1 MKRSETSKEPRP
13 AALKITTIK
22 PEHDDLSV
30 SPRSRKISFPA
41 LQSPTLPTSVT
52 FTEPIKPSMMPAS
65 PSRHGSSNRF
75 SISGISEVLGY
86 GAGYN
91 RSPSFGA
98 ASSLARL
105 AEDFPTSPKL
115 GSGVKPS
122 STSTSGSNARAHSFG
137 AFGADGVPPR
147 ARTESSPMLDRMEQR
162 RKSEDWSSRSWRMGE
177 GPGAEQAL
185 NEFGAGVKRKQSG
198 ELLGNPASGHASG
211 SATPALASG
220 GAVTGMGLTGLS
232 AGASASASA
241 FGANGK
247 GRARGGSLGRDSRL
261 YGSADGSG
269 SDEGEE
275 AWGVEVEGMRVGE
288 VSAATGEGE

>member
-1 MKRSETSKEPRP
+1 MKRSDASKDGRP
-13 AALKITTIK
+13 AAIKITTIK
-22 PEHDDLSV
+22 PDNEELSV

-52 FTEPIKPSMMPAS
+52 FTEPVKPSITPAS

-86 GAGYN
+86 GGVYN

-105 AEDFPTSPKL
+105 AEDYPKSPKL
-115 GSGVKPS
+115 GSSAASG
-122 STSTSGSNARAHSFG
+122 STSGARAQSFG
-137 AFGADGVPPR
+137 SSGTDGFAPR

-185 NEFGAGVKRKQSG
+185 GEFGAGVKKNQSG
-198 ELLGNPASGHASG
+198 ELLSGSHASG
-211 SATPALASG
+211 TATPASSSG
-220 GAVTGMGLTGLS
+220 VGSSAGGMGL
-232 AGASASASA
+232 AGASASQ
-241 FGANGK
+241 FGGNVK
-247 GRARGGSLGRDSRL
+247 SRARGGSLGRDSRL

-269 SDEGEE
+269 SDEAEE
-275 AWGVEVEGMRVGE
+275 AWGAEVEGMRVGE
-288 VSAATGEGE
+288 VSALTGEGESGFQV